1 MFFKHF
7 ITGYGV
13 ITTKRFNKGDVLLE
27 YKGNLISRDKGKKL
41 HQKYS
46 SQKLG
51 CYIFDVTCGNKNF
64 RFVYIILK

>member
-1 MFFKHF
+1 MFL

-13 ITTKRFNKGDVLLE
+13 VTTKRFSKGDVLLE
-27 YKGNLISRDKGKKL
+27 HKGNLISRDKSKKL

-46 SQKLG
+46 SQKLR

-64 RFVYIILK
+64 RFVYIMLK